1 MTTKSLKPQEVIT
14 APHKRNNF
22 EKAFLL
28 IIVCLIGIFAPFTYL
43 TYEMLK
49 EFMRNKPED
58 YRWPQLTDFWVT
70 AVVAIVCFTLERVY
84 DFMFYNYFYQTCKEK
99 KDEEVRVTRS
109 KKAVKNLFKFTYYL
123 SAVIFGY
130 ITLKDSYVLPPSLG
144 GKGSFYH

>member
-1 MTTKSLKPQEVIT
+1 
-14 APHKRNNF
+14 
-22 EKAFLL
+22 
-28 IIVCLIGIFAPFTYL
+28 
-43 TYEMLK
+43 MLK

-70 AVVAIVCFTLERVY
+70 SVVAIVCFTLERVY